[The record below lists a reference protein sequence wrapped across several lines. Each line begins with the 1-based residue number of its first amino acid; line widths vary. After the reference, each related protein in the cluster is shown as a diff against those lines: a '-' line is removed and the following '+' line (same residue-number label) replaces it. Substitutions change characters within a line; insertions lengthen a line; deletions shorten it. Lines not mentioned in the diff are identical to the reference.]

1 VVCRLTNPWQAALS
15 SALAF
20 TVGALLPLI
29 AILLPPTTAR
39 IPVTVAAVLVVL
51 VVTGAVSAGLGGAP
65 KQRAITR
72 NIIGGS
78 LALGITYAIG
88 HLVGAAIT

>member
-1 VVCRLTNPWQAALS
+1 LS
-15 SALAF
+15 FA
-20 TVGALLPLI
+20 VGALLPLI
-29 AILLPPTTAR
+29 AILLPPNTVR
-39 IPVTVAAVLVVL
+39 IPVTVAAVLIAL
-51 VVTGAVSAGLGGAP
+51 VVTGAVSASLGEAP

-78 LALGITYAIG
+78 VALGITYAIG

>member
-1 VVCRLTNPWQAALS
+1 MVCQHYRRRLYLS
-15 SALAF
+15 RLSAVRLN
-20 TVGALLPLI
+20 LL
-29 AILLPPTTAR
+29 
-39 IPVTVAAVLVVL
+39 AAVLVAL
-51 VVTGAVSAGLGGAP
+51 VATGAVSASLGGAP

>member
-1 VVCRLTNPWQAALS
+1 
-15 SALAF
+15 
-20 TVGALLPLI
+20 
-29 AILLPPTTAR
+29 
-39 IPVTVAAVLVVL
+39 VTVAAVLIAL
-51 VVTGAVSAGLGGAP
+51 VVTGAVSASLGEAP

-78 LALGITYAIG
+78 VALGITYAIG

>member
-1 VVCRLTNPWQAALS
+1 MYRGTSVD
-15 SALAF
+15 
-20 TVGALLPLI
+20 
-29 AILLPPTTAR
+29 LLPPIAVR
-39 IPVTVAAVLVVL
+39 IPVTVAAVLVAL
-51 VVTGAVSAGLGGAP
+51 VVTGAVSARLGGAP

-88 HLVGAAIT
+88 HLVGAAIA